1 MTDALPEPPSPRRL
15 ARGLALVVVAGGIAL
30 RFLLLGADPY
40 YYEWNGYITDEGRWI
55 AHARALLLFG
65 GMGSVGSTLH
75 LMLAPL
81 YQAASYAV
89 FTLLDVSLWSARLI
103 SAASGSALLLAFW
116 AFARRSASPE
126 ALLLVLVM
134 LAVEMDLVVLSRL
147 AVPEMAAMALTFG
160 AFVLLADEGAGRAR
174 LAAAGLLTAAAVG
187 VKATAL
193 PAAPIFAAI
202 LLLRRPRPGQGGR
215 VAAVGAFL
223 AGFLAPA
230 LAAAAAA
237 VLLLPAS
244 GAVVRAVRGF
254 VAPADLY
261 ALVAFPF
268 DDLFASTLGIW
279 GLAAWLGLLG
289 WIAAGR
295 VSGEEHTRPLLF
307 GAAVWAGLFA
317 PLMMLL
323 DYFPSRYKLHV
334 LIPLAVIAAVGITRF
349 QAVGLDGLRSRLAG
363 LSTAPRAAAALLV
376 ALPAA
381 LPAGAA
387 LASLA
392 PLAGL
397 DPERIRV
404 RYGAVLLA
412 FAVGAAVVAL
422 GRGRGSSV
430 LVCFPV
436 CWLSGWLI
444 AARLSLTPP
453 LFWPTGSDGQGLRWL
468 LVLGAVLAAL
478 AIGAARTERW
488 DPPAATVALVAAAG
502 LYAGLG
508 LIRLAPG
515 YLEPHYTMR
524 EASREIGALLAGAPG
539 WIDVYGGDALFSEN
553 RLPYRS
559 LLGARWSG
567 SPAGALVVAGL
578 IKDPDGRLG
587 REYRLVR
594 QYSIYTSP
602 EYVLG
607 EGSWTP
613 TEGPAQRMNV
623 RVYRRVEG
631 G

>member
-1 MTDALPEPPSPRRL
+1 
-15 ARGLALVVVAGGIAL
+15 
-30 RFLLLGADPY
+30 
-40 YYEWNGYITDEGRWI
+40 
-55 AHARALLLFG
+55 
-65 GMGSVGSTLH
+65 
-75 LMLAPL
+75 
-81 YQAASYAV
+81 
-89 FTLLDVSLWSARLI
+89 
-103 SAASGSALLLAFW
+103 
-116 AFARRSASPE
+116 
-126 ALLLVLVM
+126 
-134 LAVEMDLVVLSRL
+134 
-147 AVPEMAAMALTFG
+147 MAAMALTFG
-160 AFVLLADEGAGRAR
+160 AFVLLAEEGAGHAR

-193 PAAPIFAAI
+193 PVAPIFAVI
-202 LLLRRPRPGQGGR
+202 LLLRRPRQGPGR
-215 VAAVGAFL
+215 VGAVGAFL

-237 VLLLPAS
+237 ALLLPTS

-268 DDLFASTLGIW
+268 DDLFAPTLGIW

-289 WIAAGR
+289 WLAAGR
-295 VSGEEHTRPLLF
+295 ASAEERARPLLF
-307 GAAVWAGLFA
+307 GAVVWAGLFA

-363 LSTAPRAAAALLV
+363 LGAAPRAAAALLV

-387 LASLA
+387 LASLV

-404 RYGAVLLA
+404 RYGAVVLA

-422 GRGRGSSV
+422 GRGRGSGF

-436 CWLSGWLI
+436 CWLAGWLI
-444 AARLSLTPP
+444 AARLSLVPP
-453 LFWPTGSDGQGLRWL
+453 LFWPTGSDGQGLRWVL
-468 LVLGAVLAAL
+468 ALGAALAAF
-478 AIGAARTERW
+478 AIGAARAERW
-488 DPPAATVALVAAAG
+488 SPPAPSVALVAAAG

-539 WIDVYGGDALFSEN
+539 RIDVYGGDALFSEN

-559 LLGARWSG
+559 LMAARWAG
-567 SPAGALVVAGL
+567 TPAGPLVVAGRIL
-578 IKDPDGRLG
+578 DPGERLG

-623 RVYRRVEG
+623 RIYRRVEG